1 MKMTAVKSSNIA
13 AIGYEN
19 GTLAVHFVG
28 SKNNPAGS
36 VYHYANVTQAHYDK
50 LMKSDSLGV
59 GFSNIIRNAYK
70 GVQQVE
76 KKK

>member
-1 MKMTAVKSSNIA
+1 MQMKPVKSSNIA

-19 GTLAVHFVG
+19 GTLAVRFMG
-28 SKNNPAGS
+28 SKTTPEGS
-36 VYHYANVTQAHYDK
+36 LYHYPGVTQAHYDK
-50 LMKSDSLGV
+50 LMKSESLGV
-59 GFSNIIRNAYK
+59 GFSSIIRNAYK